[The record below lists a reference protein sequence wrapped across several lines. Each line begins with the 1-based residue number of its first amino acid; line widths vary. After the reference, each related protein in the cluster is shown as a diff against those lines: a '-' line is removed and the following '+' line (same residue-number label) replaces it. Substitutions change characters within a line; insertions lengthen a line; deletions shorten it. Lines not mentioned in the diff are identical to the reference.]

1 MNNKTKAAFYTL
13 FILLGLS
20 FIVSIVLRYPEQS
33 KLVLIPIFA
42 IGGIIWLYKLV
53 LYIIESK

>member
-20 FIVSIVLRYPEQS
+20 LIVSIVLRYPEQS
-33 KLVLIPIFA
+33 KLALIPLFA
-42 IGGIIWLYKLV
+42 IGGVIWLYKLI

>member
-33 KLVLIPIFA
+33 KLILIPIFA
-42 IGGIIWLYKLV
+42 IGGIIWFGYTN
-53 LYIIESK
+53 

>member
-20 FIVSIVLRYPEQS
+20 LIVSIVLRYPEQS
-33 KLVLIPIFA
+33 KLVLMPIFA
-42 IGGIIWLYKLV
+42 IGGVFWLYKLV

>member
-20 FIVSIVLRYPEQS
+20 LIVSIVLRYPEQS
-33 KLVLIPIFA
+33 KLIAIPIFA
-42 IGGIIWLYKLV
+42 IGGVIWLYKLI
-53 LYIIESK
+53 LYIIENK

>member
-1 MNNKTKAAFYTL
+1 MNNKTKATFYTL

-20 FIVSIVLRYPEQS
+20 LIVSIVLRYPEQS

-53 LYIIESK
+53 LYIIEEK

>member
-33 KLVLIPIFA
+33 KFILIPIFA

>member
-20 FIVSIVLRYPEQS
+20 FIVSIVLKYPEQS

-42 IGGIIWLYKLV
+42 ISGIIWLYKLV